1 MTERRSYVT
10 ADLPVLKLSPED
22 VFSHVHDDELQKRI
36 SKIISVE
43 APIRDTLLRKRLLNS
58 ISLKRCGSRLDDHI
72 SALIS
77 GMDLYMTEEDEP
89 VYHSMPYTGYDH
101 FRTSPE
107 SDRYSY
113 QIPVCEAECALSWCL
128 ENTKGMMYRKQLL
141 SAFTSALLY
150 ERKGA
155 AIEAL
160 FEAAL
165 RAALRDEIIKESGNH
180 KFFI

>member
-22 VFSHVHDDELQKRI
+22 VFSRAHDDELKKRI
-36 SKIISVE
+36 RTIISVE
-43 APIRDTLLRKRLLNS
+43 APVKDTLLRKRLLNS
-58 ISLKRCGSRLDDHI
+58 ISLKRCGSRLGDHI

-77 GMDLYMTEEDEP
+77 GMDLFITQEDEH
-89 VYHSMPYTGYDH
+89 VYHSMPYSGYH
-101 FRTSPE
+101 YFRTAPE

-113 QIPVCEAECALSWCL
+113 QIPVCEAECVLSWCL
-128 ENTKGMMYRKQLL
+128 ENEKGMMYRKQLL

-150 ERKGA
+150 ERKGD
-155 AIEAL
+155 AIAAL
-160 FEAAL
+160 FEAAI
-165 RAALRDEIIKESGNH
+165 RAALSDKIIKESGNH